1 MVVVAL
7 AALAY
12 LIAVGRAPRAP
23 ISVEQARH
31 AMDMRRFHSAAKMLT
46 GIIEGEPENVA
57 ALVARGECYVNTERY
72 SPARSDFQRALKL
85 RPALPAAELGLAL
98 VLAGEE
104 KYEEALAAANKTA
117 KANPSL
123 LKAYAAIGKIHHRFF
138 EAEARECV
146 RICED
151 DKESQRAAAA
161 AGEVRLGRFD
171 AAEAYWQD
179 WYGREP
185 AAATQS
191 GLRKRLDRA
200 KEQFE
205 LALRN
210 LRIGAGQTDELPGSG
225 DIDTLLGLAAAL
237 LGRGDVDGAARVAD
251 AMALLGGPA
260 TVHAAVVKAEA
271 LAERAN
277 RLMRQG
283 AAENDPKLIER
294 AASVNRESIAL
305 LEGVLAKHPDTAP
318 IRDKLVMQ
326 YVRAG
331 MFDKAEERLR
341 PRAGQPLTT
350 NARYVR
356 GIVHLAKG
364 EYDDAVSEFLTVR
377 EKMRNDPGF
386 RFSLGMA
393 YYRQSAAAASFTH
406 AADEFRAVVKLRP
419 NFVPA
424 RFRLAK
430 LYLGKSWHQE
440 AREQCEKILAIPGR
454 SRKLNAQVYLMLS
467 EASRGLKDYE
477 QVYEALEAA
486 YREVPS
492 QSTLMRQYLFMIGQD
507 KEDEV
512 LRNIEALLAKAEDT
526 PAYACIRGYAYLK
539 KGEPKKA
546 VESFEKALI
555 LDGQYIM
562 GYVHLADAYEA
573 LNRPLEAVKQYER
586 AIDMV
591 KSLEL
596 ADNPGLHYRLG
607 ALLVAQGVLSRG
619 ETELRR
625 VIELDRKHVPARL
638 RLAAL
643 ELRRREFKA
652 ALEQAGAVTR
662 LAPRSP
668 EARLLVGL
676 IYSACARRSDD
687 EIRPEVA
694 ERLAKLP
701 PAQRREPTDHDIQ
714 TERRMHWDLA
724 VKNYEKAFELDPRS
738 RHSYEVGV
746 IYAVQGKFDKMASV
760 CLRALNVSPPGAKPQ
775 LLRRLATAYLCA
787 GDHDNAV
794 KTARQAV
801 DAAQALP
808 KQGPN
813 EELRNRFTLANCLI
827 ARGDFNG
834 ARAEVDRAND
844 AVPGFP
850 QAYLEMIDR
859 LVKIEARLSEE
870 AGGKNLRGHVIVGR
884 HLNLGLFFSRAG
896 IVWLPYAERAYNM
909 VLKED
914 PANVV
919 ALYLLSDLYLV
930 TSRAAKDEDPLK
942 KAEDVNRRILK
953 LSRGFAPALRN
964 LAAIEDV
971 RTRAAAGAETTPEKR
986 LAAQAKAIELYGAAI
1001 RAAPGFWVAKL
1012 ELATI
1017 YQRAGVNDKAM
1028 QLYEEVIKL
1037 KPSEVRALNDYAN
1050 LCAEENKNLDKAVEY
1065 AKRAKKLSPFSGAVA
1080 DTLGVLHT
1088 ILGDTA
1094 AAVEQLEDARSLLP
1108 NHPTVLYHLAV
1119 AYAKGGKKQQAL
1131 AILDELLKKVP
1142 GHKEAQALRR
1152 ELGGS

>member
-1 MVVVAL
+1 MAR
-7 AALAY
+7 
-12 LIAVGRAPRAP
+12 RAPV
-23 ISVEQARH
+23 SVEQALH

-46 GIIEGEPENVA
+46 GIIEREPDNVA
-57 ALVARGECYVNTERY
+57 ARLARGECYVNIGRY
-72 SPARSDFQRALKL
+72 RFARADFLRALKL
-85 RPALPAAELGLAL
+85 QPGLPAAELGLAL
-98 VLAGEE
+98 VLAGDE
-104 KYEEALAAANKTA
+104 KYEEALAAASKTA

-123 LKAYAAIGKIHHRFF
+123 LKPYAVIGKIHYGLF

-146 RICED
+146 RICEE
-151 DKESQRAAAA
+151 DKKNQRALAAAA
-161 AGEVRLGRFD
+161 EVRLGRFG
-171 AAEAYWQD
+171 AGEAYWQD
-179 WYGREP
+179 WYGRDP
-185 AAATQS
+185 AAAAQS

-210 LRIGAGQTDELPGSG
+210 LTIGAGRTAELPGAG
-225 DIDTLLGLAAAL
+225 DVDTLLALAAAL
-237 LGRGDVDGAARVAD
+237 LGKGDIDEAVQVAG

-271 LAERAN
+271 LAERAD

-294 AASVNRESIAL
+294 AAKANRESIEL
-305 LEGVLAKHPDTAP
+305 LEGVLEKHPDTAP

-341 PRAGQPLTT
+341 RTTGQPLTT

-364 EYDDAVSEFLTVR
+364 EYDDAVSEFLTIR
-377 EKMRNDPGF
+377 EKMLTDPGF
-386 RFSLGMA
+386 HFSLGMA
-393 YYRQSAAAASFTH
+393 YYRQSAAAASFSF
-406 AADEFRAVVKLRP
+406 AADEFSTVVKLRP

-430 LYLGKSWHQE
+430 LYLRKGWHRE
-440 AREQCEKILAIPGR
+440 ARDQCEKILAIPGR
-454 SRKLNAQVYLMLS
+454 SRRLNAQVYLMLS
-467 EASRGLKDYE
+467 EASRGLKDYD
-477 QVYEALEAA
+477 QVYEALDAA

-492 QSTLMRQYLFMIGQD
+492 ESTLMRQYIFMIGQD

-512 LRNIEALLAKAEDT
+512 LRNIAALLDKANDT
-526 PAYACIRGYAYLK
+526 PTYACIRGYAYLK
-539 KGEPKKA
+539 KGMPKKA

-555 LDGQYIM
+555 LDPQYIM
-562 GYVHLADAYEA
+562 GYVHLAGAYEA
-573 LNRPLEAVKQYER
+573 LNRPLEAVKQCER
-586 AIDMV
+586 AIEMV

-607 ALLVAQGVLSRG
+607 VLLVGQGVLSRG

-625 VIELDRKHVPARL
+625 AAELDRKHVPARL

-643 ELRRREFKA
+643 ELRRRNFKA
-652 ALEQAGAVTR
+652 ALEQARTVTR
-662 LAPRSP
+662 LAARSP

-701 PAQRREPTDHDIQ
+701 PAQRREPTGRDIQ
-714 TERRMHWDLA
+714 IERRMYWGLA

-746 IYAVQGKFDKMASV
+746 IYAVQGKFGKMASV
-760 CLRALNVSPPGAKPQ
+760 YLRALNVSPPAAKPQ
-775 LLRRLATAYLCA
+775 LLRRLATAYLCT

-801 DAAQALP
+801 DAGRALP
-808 KQGPN
+808 KQEPN
-813 EELRNRFTLANCLI
+813 EELRNRFALANCLI
-827 ARGDFNG
+827 AQGDFSG
-834 ARAEVDRAND
+834 ARAEVGRAKD
-844 AVPGFP
+844 AVPGFQ
-850 QAYLEMIDR
+850 QAYLEMIGR
-859 LVKIEARLSEE
+859 LVKIDARFTPE
-870 AGGKNLRGHVIVGR
+870 AGGKTVRRHVVVGQ

-896 IVWLPYAERAYNM
+896 IVWLPYAERAYNK
-909 VLKED
+909 VIKED
-914 PANVV
+914 AGNIV

-930 TSRAAKDEDPLK
+930 TSRAAKADDPLK

-953 LSRGFAPALRN
+953 LSAGFAPALRN

-971 RTRAAAGAETTPEKR
+971 RTRAAASAETTPEKR
-986 LAAQAKAIELYGAAI
+986 LAAQAKAVELYGAAI

-1037 KPSEVRALNDYAN
+1037 KPNEVRALNDYAN
-1050 LCAEENKNLDKAVEY
+1050 LCAEEKKNLDKAVEY

-1094 AAVEQLEDARSLLP
+1094 AAVEQLEEARSLLP

-1119 AYAKGGKKQQAL
+1119 AYAKGGKKQEAL
-1131 AILDELLKKVP
+1131 AILDELLRSVP
-1142 GHKEAQALRR
+1142 GHKEAQVLRK
-1152 ELGGS
+1152 ELGGN